1 MPDQSRSPRPTDKT
15 TGKRATKT
23 QAERSAAT
31 RELLLAAAINCL
43 FEYGYGPTTT
53 TLVASV
59 AGVSRGA
66 MLHQFPTKAD
76 LMIFVVEATFAD
88 EILHYREL
96 LGDIDDRHERLLA
109 YPAAVWR
116 IMGRPEGVAVL
127 EILQGSRS
135 DPALAH
141 KLAPVQER
149 IEAAA
154 VTALTEEFQRP
165 PSLPLMQLI
174 VAVARGLAIGNL
186 ISEQDEDGRD
196 ALSLFQQLL
205 RSWRSTG
212 EARQEPAIRPE
223 G

>member
-1 MPDQSRSPRPTDKT
+1 MPDQSRSPRPTDET

-88 EILHYREL
+88 EVVQYREL

-127 EILQGSRS
+127 EIFTGLAKRPGAGAQAGSGSGTDRGGRRHRS
-135 DPALAH
+135 HRGVP
-141 KLAPVQER
+141 
-149 IEAAA
+149 AAA
-154 VTALTEEFQRP
+154 VA
-165 PSLPLMQLI
+165 
-174 VAVARGLAIGNL
+174 AAHAI
-186 ISEQDEDGRD
+186 D
-196 ALSLFQQLL
+196 
-205 RSWRSTG
+205 RSRRTRSG
-212 EARQEPAIRPE
+212 DRQFDL
-223 G
+223 